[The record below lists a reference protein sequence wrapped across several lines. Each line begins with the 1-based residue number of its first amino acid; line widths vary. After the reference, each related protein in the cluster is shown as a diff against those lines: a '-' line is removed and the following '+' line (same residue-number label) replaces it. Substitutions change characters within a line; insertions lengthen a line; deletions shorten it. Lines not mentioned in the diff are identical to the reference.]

1 MVDSGAPSS
10 SVYASE
16 AYFNQ
21 LLAKAVAAKASDIH
35 LKVGIPPAARVRGE
49 LVFFRTEPLRK
60 EDTDS
65 IARLVIKDGRIRSEV
80 PSLREHDCAYAADG
94 VGRFRVNVYRQ
105 RGTLG
110 IVMRSIPTKIPSF
123 EDLGAP
129 APCQYLAE
137 RERGLVLV
145 VGAAGNG
152 KSSTLAAMIGH
163 LNRTQPLHI
172 VTIEDPIEFLHEDDK
187 SSISQREVGIDTGT
201 FADAL
206 RAALRQDPDVI
217 LVGEI
222 RDELTLDIALKAAET
237 GHLVLSTLHTN
248 DAPATISRLLN
259 MGVEPFLITASVN
272 LVLAQR
278 LARKVCVDCRQP
290 IQIEPQ
296 ALQEL
301 GFTPDQVNIAQ
312 GRLVKGFGCRTC
324 NGTGYKGRVAL
335 YEVMRFNDTLK
346 EMVLQGSSTAE
357 LKAAAIKQGMVTLRM
372 AGIMKVLDGVTT
384 TEEILRVTMSD

>member
-1 MVDSGAPSS
+1 M
-10 SVYASE
+10 
-16 AYFNQ
+16 
-21 LLAKAVAAKASDIH
+21 
-35 LKVGIPPAARVRGE
+35 
-49 LVFFRTEPLRK
+49 FFRTEPLRK

-65 IARLVIKDGRIRSEV
+65 IARLVIRDPQVRGEV
-80 PSLREHDCAYAADG
+80 GTLREYDCAYAAPG

-110 IVMRSIPTKIPSF
+110 IVMRSIPTKIPTF
-123 EDLGAP
+123 EELGAP
-129 APCQYLAE
+129 RRAQYLAE

-172 VTIEDPIEFLHEDDK
+172 VTIEDPIEFLHDDDK

-237 GHLVLSTLHTN
+237 GHLVLSTLHTPDVARTVGRMLALAPRN
-248 DAPATISRLLN
+248 QPGSSDELRERIGDALQGIVAQRLLPRKD
-259 MGVEPFLITASVN
+259 GQG
-272 LVLAQR
+272 LVLAAEVLVATGTVREIDQAPR
-278 LARKVCVDCRQP
+278 GKPDAEGADGEGHASVRDADLRDAPEAALDAGPARERNR
-290 IQIEPQ
+290 
-296 ALQEL
+296 A
-301 GFTPDQVNIAQ
+301 G
-312 GRLVKGFGCRTC
+312 GCGLLSHSHTVHSH
-324 NGTGYKGRVAL
+324 T
-335 YEVMRFNDTLK
+335 
-346 EMVLQGSSTAE
+346 
-357 LKAAAIKQGMVTLRM
+357 VTLSFGAFPDGPSFVM
-372 AGIMKVLDGVTT
+372 KMIDPPAGTT
-384 TEEILRVTMSD
+384 MIDTRRFLMSR

>member
-1 MVDSGAPSS
+1 MPDSGAPPSNI
-10 SVYASE
+10 YANE

-21 LLAKAVAAKASDIH
+21 LLAKAVSAKASDIH
-35 LKVGIPPAARVRGE
+35 LKVGIPPGARVRGE

-60 EDTDS
+60 EDTET
-65 IARLVIKDGRIRSEV
+65 IARLVIRDSATRADIGAIREY
-80 PSLREHDCAYAADG
+80 DCAYAAPG

-110 IVMRSIPTKIPSF
+110 IVMRAIPTQIPSF
-123 EDLGAP
+123 EQLGCP
-129 APCQYLAE
+129 APCAYLAE

-187 SSISQREVGIDTGT
+187 SSISQREIGIDTGT

-222 RDELTLDIALKAAET
+222 RDEITLDIALKAAET
-237 GHLVLSTLHTN
+237 GHLVMSTLHTPDVARTVGRMLALAPRGQPGGAEELRERIG
-248 DAPATISRLLN
+248 DALQGIIAQRLLPRRD
-259 MGVEPFLITASVN
+259 GSG
-272 LVLAQR
+272 LVLAAEVLVATGTVRESIKRPEGNPSMKELMEKGTHPYGMQTFEMH
-278 LARKVCVDCRQP
+278 LKQLVMQGALEKDVAR
-290 IQIEPQ
+290 
-296 ALQEL
+296 
-301 GFTPDQVNIAQ
+301 
-312 GRLVKGFGCRTC
+312 
-324 NGTGYKGRVAL
+324 
-335 YEVMRFNDTLK
+335 
-346 EMVLQGSSTAE
+346 
-357 LKAAAIKQGMVTLRM
+357 AAAGF
-372 AGIMKVLDGVTT
+372 
-384 TEEILRVTMSD
+384 